1 MKIKINDNEKVIYKY
16 LIEDGN
22 IVIIFQDI
30 SLEEIKLYFENME
43 GLKLCSDDIS
53 IKDLSEY
60 KLLSIQ
66 ISDMVII
73 KLAPIDVEKAEMEK
87 KITNLEKDN
96 QILKNC
102 VLELSEIIYE
112 NGDESEG
119 DSEENS
125 DNNQEDNTEEN
136 NSEENNSDNDGS
148 VDANERG

>member
-136 NSEENNSDNDGS
+136 NSDNDGS